1 MYVLSLSLSLLS
13 SYSIIIVSSSTGQR
27 YPALKTRNNICCI
40 STFIIGR
47 LSWCFT
53 SAVCYSNDELKV
65 RKKKTACL
73 NSVVTCLSVTCVSL
87 YVSAR
92 WSNLVWCAVSLCVL
106 LVRYSVRLESHRLLY
121 VLYVYQICIYIY
133 IYMRMCMCI
142 YIYIYIYYCYI
153 YIYIYIVCIVCIVL
167 YVRIVSIALYDC
179 VVRVCIS
186 VCLNSALK
194 IIACQMVPDRA

>member
-92 WSNLVWCAVSLCVL
+92 WSNLVWCAISLCVL

-133 IYMRMCMCI
+133 IYTYVYVC
-142 YIYIYIYYCYI
+142 IYIYYCYI